1 MKGLQLNLAQSIFLV
16 VAFVLFAVCMFA
28 AGTRCSSGPPPV
40 IVPGG
45 VDAGPGEQQIADRVD
60 AAIQRERAEIERI
73 EREYE
78 ADIAAFNAAQ
88 REKYEELQQQDLDTV
103 VEYLRR
109 WHEQRNP
116 R

>member
-40 IVPGG
+40 M
-45 VDAGPGEQQIADRVD
+45 QIADRVD